1 MNNKLK
7 VSFIVSVFN
16 SSHLIQNSMQS
27 LINQTYKNI
36 EILIIDDGSTDKS
49 YKILKSIEASNS
61 NVKLFKNKVNL
72 GLTKSLNKLID
83 HCEGEIIA
91 RHDIDDFSKPKR
103 IEKQVHEINKFDLDF
118 CLTRARR
125 LDNNKLIPKYSF
137 LLPDKF
143 VMKYKNPFI
152 HGTLAVKK
160 EVLLAVGKYNKKFYY
175 AQDYKLF
182 SDMISQNFKYKV
194 INEPLYYLNMI
205 DNLSSKYKSDQ
216 QYFANCVRK
225 NLIP

>member
-83 HCEGEIIA
+83 HCGE
-91 RHDIDDFSKPKR
+91 R
-103 IEKQVHEINKFDLDF
+103 
-118 CLTRARR
+118 
-125 LDNNKLIPKYSF
+125 
-137 LLPDKF
+137 
-143 VMKYKNPFI
+143 
-152 HGTLAVKK
+152 
-160 EVLLAVGKYNKKFYY
+160 
-175 AQDYKLF
+175 
-182 SDMISQNFKYKV
+182 
-194 INEPLYYLNMI
+194 
-205 DNLSSKYKSDQ
+205 
-216 QYFANCVRK
+216 
-225 NLIP
+225 